1 VPALPGAFIK
11 APHLRHGRSLIITQL
26 PNADPDTAEIDS
38 AVPSQVLNGYRT
50 NMLLEKGLSGKACW
64 GVNGVPEGPS
74 IVRVGDRVHVMARFD
89 ERAC

>member
-1 VPALPGAFIK
+1 M
-11 APHLRHGRSLIITQL
+11 
-26 PNADPDTAEIDS
+26 
-38 AVPSQVLNGYRT
+38 GYRA